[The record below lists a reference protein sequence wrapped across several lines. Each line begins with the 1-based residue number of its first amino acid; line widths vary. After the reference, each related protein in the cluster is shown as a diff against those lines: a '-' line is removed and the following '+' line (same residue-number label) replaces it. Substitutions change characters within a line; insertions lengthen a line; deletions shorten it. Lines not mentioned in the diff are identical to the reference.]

1 MKKITGGKIILEDKI
16 LEGYGIVFDEKI
28 IKIDK
33 VENLKDII
41 CEEVKTSSYIS
52 PGFIDTHIHGSGGY
66 DVMDEDEK
74 ALDCIARTL
83 VQSGTTS
90 FYPTTMTMNQ
100 STITASLDRIRNYIH
115 KNETSGANVLGVHL
129 EGPFISAVYKGAQD
143 ETFIQKPNDNWIK
156 EYYDIVKIVTLAPE
170 EDEDFSLTKELKEHN
185 IIVSMGHTNI
195 DYDTAKKAYEAG
207 VSHVTHLFNAMS
219 KFHHRE
225 PGAVGAALT
234 LPFTVE
240 MITDKIHFHPS
251 LFEFVSKTKGI
262 DHVTLI
268 TDAIRGAFLPEGE
281 SELGGQKVVISNGA
295 CRLSDGTLAGSI
307 HRMDQALKNMMEET
321 NLKLYEVVKM
331 LTANP
336 ARIMNIDDKKGHL
349 KEGFDADIV
358 IFNNNYEIE
367 NVFISG
373 KEAF

>member
-1 MKKITGGKIILEDKI
+1 MKKILGGKIILEDRI
-16 LEGYGIVFDEKI
+16 LEGYGILFDEKI

-33 VENLKDII
+33 EENLKDTI

-52 PGFIDTHIHGSGGY
+52 PGFIDTHIHGSGSY
-66 DVMDEDEK
+66 DVMDDNEK
-74 ALDCIARTL
+74 ALEMIATTI

-90 FYPTTMTMNQ
+90 FYPTTMTMDEQ
-100 STITASLDRIRNYIH
+100 KIIASLNRIRTYM
-115 KNETSGANVLGVHL
+115 KKKDAKGANVLGVHL
-129 EGPFISAVYKGAQD
+129 EGPFISRVYKGAQD
-143 ETFIQKPNDNWIK
+143 EQYIQKPNNRWIK
-156 EYYDIVKIVTLAPE
+156 DYYDIVKMVTLAPE
-170 EDEDFSLTKELKEHN
+170 EDEEFLLTKELKEQN

-195 DYDTAKKAYEAG
+195 DYATAKKAYEAG
-207 VSHVTHLFNAMS
+207 ASHVTHLFNAMS

-251 LFEFVSKTKGI
+251 LFEFVANTKGI
-262 DHVTLI
+262 DNVTLI

-281 SELGGQKVVISNGA
+281 SELGGQKVMISNGA

-307 HRMDQALKNMMEET
+307 HRLDKALKNMMEET
-321 NLKLYEVVKM
+321 SLPLYEVVKM

-336 ARIMNIDDKKGHL
+336 ARIMNINDRKGHL

-358 IFNNNYEIE
+358 IFNEEYEIE
-367 NVFISG
+367 NVFVSG
-373 KEAF
+373 KELY